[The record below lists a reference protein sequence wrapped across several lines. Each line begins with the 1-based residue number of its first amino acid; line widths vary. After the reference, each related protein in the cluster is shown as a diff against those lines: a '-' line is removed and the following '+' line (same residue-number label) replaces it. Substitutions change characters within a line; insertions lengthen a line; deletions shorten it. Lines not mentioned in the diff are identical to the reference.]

1 MSKQQ
6 LLDNLRKQA
15 LEDNSLPLKETA
27 NSLVFGEG
35 SINPK
40 IYFLGEAPGRN
51 EDLQGRPFIGQ
62 AGKLLDKLFKSIGL
76 SRWEVF
82 ITSVLWFRPPNNRDP
97 LPEEIEAFKKY
108 LDEQIKII
116 NPQIIVTLGRFSL
129 NKFLPD
135 VKISKVHGKPQEINL
150 NNQRVNVV
158 PMYHPAAGLRNGK
171 LLETLK
177 KDFLIL
183 KEFI

>member
-1 MSKQQ
+1 MNKQP
-6 LLDNLRKQA
+6 LLDALKQKA
-15 LEDNSLPLKETA
+15 LKDNSLPLKETA

-62 AGKLLDKLFKSIGL
+62 AGKLLDKLFASIGL
-76 SRWEVF
+76 SREDVF
-82 ITSVLWFRPPNNRDP
+82 ITSVLWYRPPGNRDP
-97 LPEEIEAFKKY
+97 LPEEIAAFKKY

-116 NPQIIVTLGRFSL
+116 DPQIIVTLGRFSL

-135 VKISKVHGKPQEINL
+135 VKIGEVHGKPQEINL
-150 NNQRVNVV
+150 NGKRVTVV

-183 KEFI
+183 KDLI